1 MEPSD
6 DEQKWLRHGI
16 RDKLVS
22 ALSITEDVVYI
33 TLAVLFALTSIV
45 IIVEFIW
52 TIQLDSYDVFVE
64 NSLDHFLIVFML
76 IELMHT
82 ILLFL
87 KTHRFRH
94 EPFLMVGMIA
104 GIRTMLIMSAH
115 STAMGTTVQMSYIWE
130 LGVTAGVILV
140 LAIAL
145 RISRTSGSTSGDD

>member
-1 MEPSD
+1 MEPD
-6 DEQKWLRHGI
+6 GDEQKWLHHGT
-16 RDKLVS
+16 RDKLV
-22 ALSITEDVVYI
+22 AGLSITEDVIYI
-33 TLAVLFALTSIV
+33 VLAVLFALTSIS

-52 TIQLDSYDVFVE
+52 TLQFNSYATFIED
-64 NSLDHFLIVFML
+64 SLDHFLIVFML

-104 GIRTMLIMSAH
+104 GIRAMLILSAH
-115 STAMGTTVQMSYIWE
+115 HTAMGRTATTSYIWE

-145 RISRTSGSTSGDD
+145 RISRAPAYSSTDE